1 MCSFPKP
8 SVLDRHPIRLYLV
21 LFLGVLAVYLRTLAP
36 TIATL
41 FDDSLEFQ
49 LVTFQPGIAHPTG
62 YPLYTLVGKVF
73 TLLPI
78 GDVAYRV
85 NLLSAVAAAGA
96 VTLLAWL
103 LRQLGLDWVAAL
115 SGALA
120 FAFSRTF
127 WSQATI
133 AEVYTLHALFV
144 TLLLVLTLRV
154 SWATAGERRAWYAW
168 AFVLGLGLTH
178 HRTILLVWPAIL
190 AYLWWTRRDWRESRP
205 PWPELLASALV
216 PLLLYLYIPLR
227 GSSITS
233 LDGSYQNTWAG
244 FWQWV
249 TASGYGSFFSANPL
263 AAHYAAGDY
272 LALALRQFGPLGWGL
287 AGIGF
292 LAAWRQDRPRTGL
305 FLLAGL
311 GNLLFAV
318 TYQVADVEV
327 FFIPVFLIA
336 AIFIAWGGQ
345 LLLEWGA
352 RVRWLRA
359 DIAGGLLLA
368 LVLLGML
375 PLAWAASFP
384 AVDRSGQWT
393 VYEDGL
399 DAMRQPL
406 PEGAVI
412 VGILGEMTRLRY
424 FQQTAGLRPD
434 LRTVAADREPDR
446 LTAVAENLAAGHA
459 VYLTRPLPGIESRYA
474 LAAAGPLIRVLPTP
488 LGEPP
493 ADALRIDRPIRDNII
508 LLAYQRERLTR
519 RDGNRLR
526 LTLYWKPVGHLPTSL
541 KVSARLLDAAGKM
554 VAQQDSLPVHNAYP
568 TTAWRAGEVIRDV
581 HDLLLPEGP
590 GVAARVLVIAYDPS
604 DLHEM
609 GRLEWSFD

>member
-1 MCSFPKP
+1 MYSYPRLSISSRYRF
-8 SVLDRHPIRLYLV
+8 RLYFP
-21 LFLGVLAVYLRTLAP
+21 LFLAVLAVYLRTLAP

-49 LVTFQPGIAHPTG
+49 LVAFQPGIAHPTG
-62 YPLYTLVGKVF
+62 YPLYTLLGKLF
-73 TLLPI
+73 TWLPV

-103 LRQLGLDWVAAL
+103 LHQIGLHWVAAM

-144 TLLLVLTLRV
+144 VLLLVLTLRV
-154 SWATAGERRAWYAW
+154 SRATACERRVWYAW
-168 AFVLGLGLTH
+168 AFVLGLSLTH
-178 HRTILLVWPAIL
+178 HRTILLLWPAIL
-190 AYLWWTRRDWRESRP
+190 AYLWWTRRVWWKSRP
-205 PWPELLASALV
+205 PWPAVLGSALV

-227 GSSITS
+227 GLFITS
-233 LDGSYQNTWAG
+233 LDSSYQNSWAG

-263 AAHYAAGDY
+263 AVHYTTGDY

-287 AGIGF
+287 AGVGI
-292 LAAWRQDRPRTGL
+292 LAAWRQDRGRAGL
-305 FLLAGL
+305 FVLAGL

-318 TYQVADVEV
+318 AYRVSDVEV
-327 FFIPVFLIA
+327 FFIPVFFIA
-336 AIFIAWGGQ
+336 TVFIAWGVQ
-345 LLLEWGA
+345 LLVGWATQL
-352 RVRWLRA
+352 RWLRA
-359 DIAGGLLLA
+359 DVAGGVLLA

-375 PLAWAASFP
+375 PAWAASFP
-384 AVDRSGQWT
+384 AVDRSGQWA

-406 PEGAVI
+406 PEGSVV

-434 LRTVAADREPDR
+434 LRTVAADREADR
-446 LTAVAENLAAGHA
+446 LAAVRENLAAGRP
-459 VYLTRPLPGIESRYA
+459 VYLTRPLPGVEVRYA
-474 LAAAGPLIRVLPTP
+474 LAAAGPLIRVLPAP
-488 LGEPP
+488 LVEPP
-493 ADALRIDRPIRDNII
+493 ANALRLDRPITGDLV
-508 LLAYQRERLTR
+508 LLAYQREHLTR

-526 LTLYWKPVGHLPTSL
+526 LALYWKPVGRLPTSL
-541 KVSARLLDAAGKM
+541 KVSARLLDAAGEM
-554 VAQQDSLPVHNAYP
+554 IAQQDSLPVHNAYP
-568 TTAWRAGEVIRDV
+568 TTAWRAGEVVRDV
-581 HDLLLPEGP
+581 YDLPLPEGS
-590 GVAARVLVIAYDPS
+590 GGGIRVLVIVYNPS
-604 DLHEM
+604 DLHEI
-609 GRLEWSFD
+609 GRLAWPLD